1 MQPFS
6 LIIPRFSHPRNGFS
20 PLPTKKFM
28 KNAVFAP
35 SAPLSRR
42 PFCGIIMVY
51 SRFDPAAILP
61 KGLTPVHKKGF
72 LYKFAALLLSFTL
85 LFSTIPAG
93 VSATSGALAGAS
105 SGQSSESSGESSSE
119 SSGESSGE
127 TSEEPSEPS
136 DSASADTTDIGFT
149 VNSTAVYL
157 VNMDSGI
164 VIYQKNADTPMYPAS
179 LAKIMTCLLVLEN
192 VDDLTETVTTSYT
205 VFDNLWGKNASNAGL
220 YPGEE
225 VRVIDLLYGLMLPSG
240 CDAAGVL
247 AEVVAGSEEAFVQM
261 MNDKAAE
268 IGCTSTHFMNS
279 SGLHDPDQY
288 TTARDMYMI
297 TAYAMQ
303 YDQFTEIATTY
314 SYTMPA
320 TNKNDERT
328 IYHTCSI
335 MNPSSS
341 YYDETIHAIKTGTTD
356 ESGRNLVSYASR
368 NAYNYL
374 LITMGAPIYYDDGT
388 TIEQNLSYV
397 DAENL
402 YDWAFDDWAVQTVVS
417 TTDVQGQVKVAL
429 CASKDVVNVV
439 PAEEVRRLMLK
450 SIDNSSLQMIPTL
463 VELVDAPVTAGQK
476 LGTLEIRMAD
486 ETIATV
492 DLVAAESL
500 SRSAWLAFCPGIR
513 NFFTAP
519 AFWIVLLTL
528 VIGFTGWLFAMREM
542 NRRKRRRLRAARKNA
557 PRSYNARSSTG
568 LKKSSTYRGPSRQPQ
583 KKTSSRPPQRNA
595 PRNRPSTQ
603 RKQPPKRK

>member
-1 MQPFS
+1 M
-6 LIIPRFSHPRNGFS
+6 
-20 PLPTKKFM
+20 
-28 KNAVFAP
+28 
-35 SAPLSRR
+35 
-42 PFCGIIMVY
+42 
-51 SRFDPAAILP
+51 
-61 KGLTPVHKKGF
+61 KKGT
-72 LYKFAALLLSFTL
+72 LYKLAALLLSLTL
-85 LFSTIPAG
+85 LFSSIPAG
-93 VSATSGALAGAS
+93 VSATSGTV
-105 SGQSSESSGESSSE
+105 SGTSSGESSGASSGESSGSSSASSE
-119 SSGESSGE
+119 SSEASSGESSGE
-127 TSEEPSEPS
+127 TSGESS
-136 DSASADTTDIGFT
+136 GTSGGSSAGTTDIGFT

-192 VDDLTETVTTSYT
+192 IDDLTQTVTTSYT
-205 VFDNLWGKNASNAGL
+205 VFDNLWGMNASNAGL

-225 VRVIDLLYGLMLPSG
+225 VRIIDLLYGLMLPSG

-247 AEVVAGSEEAFVQM
+247 AEAVAGSEEAFVQM

-268 IGCTSTHFMNS
+268 IGCTSTHFENS
-279 SGLHDPDQY
+279 SGLHDPNQY

-341 YYDETIHAIKTGTTD
+341 YYDETIYGIKTGTTD
-356 ESGRNLVSYASR
+356 ESGRNIVSYASR

-388 TIEQNLSYV
+388 QIEQNLSYV
-397 DAENL
+397 DAANL
-402 YDWAFDDWAVQTVVS
+402 YDWAFNDWAVQTVVS

-450 SIDNSSLQMIPTL
+450 SIDSSSLQMIPTL
-463 VELVDAPVTAGQK
+463 VETVDAPVTAGQK

-500 SRSAWLAFCPGIR
+500 SRSAWLAFCRGVV

-519 AFWIVLLTL
+519 AFWIVVLTL
-528 VIGFTGWLFAMREM
+528 IIGFTGWLFMMREI

-557 PRSYNARSSTG
+557 PRTYNTRTGTG
-568 LKKSSTYRGPSRQPQ
+568 LKKSSTYRGPARQPQ
-583 KKTSSRPPQRNA
+583 KKAYSRPPQRNA

-603 RKQPPKRK
+603 RKQPPKKK